1 MEISRQVQAAVTV
14 IHFAGDLDIYAMP
27 SMHDEFRACLD
38 LNSNHI
44 VVNMARVD
52 ALYSSGVGALIAYSQ
67 QLKKQDRRFALA
79 APSNT
84 VRNVLKL
91 MKLLPF
97 FEIYETESDAIA
109 AVQAA
114 KQTEPP
120 SA

>member
-1 MEISRQVQAAVTV
+1 MEITRNIQDAVTV

-67 QLKKQDRRFALA
+67 QLKKQDRGFALA

-84 VRNVLKL
+84 VRHVLKL
-91 MKLLPF
+91 MKLLAF
-97 FEIYETESDAIA
+97 FQIFDTEAQAIA
-109 AVQAA
+109 GVLA
-114 KQTEPP
+114 KEPGPP
-120 SA
+120 SG